1 MTIILIRTLILYCV
15 VVFSVRLMGKRQL
28 GELQPSE
35 LVITILV
42 SNIATLSLEDVEI
55 PLLHGILPILVLV
68 CFEVLISQVSLK
80 SERIRRWISGSP
92 KIIIQGGVIDQQM
105 LRELRF
111 SVDDLMTSLRTNG
124 VFDITDVRYAIV
136 ETNGTVSVCLQSA
149 KQPAQRG
156 DVHAAEDLPDPP
168 EVLIADGKLREG
180 ALQSTGLTR
189 EWLQSI
195 LRERGLRLRDVF
207 LLTAD
212 SAAKFHLVTQEKR
225 CV

>member
-1 MTIILIRTLILYCV
+1 MTIILIRTLILYFV

-68 CFEVLISQVSLK
+68 CFEVLISQLSLRNA
-80 SERIRRWISGSP
+80 RIRRLISGSP
-92 KIIIQGGVIDQQM
+92 KAIIRSGVIDQQM
-105 LRELRF
+105 MRELRF

-124 VFDITDVRYAIV
+124 VFDISEVQYAVV
-136 ETNGTVSVCLQSA
+136 ETNGTVSVCQCPA
-149 KQPAQRG
+149 QQPARRG
-156 DVHAAEDLPDPP
+156 DLCTVPDAPDPP
-168 EVLIADGKLREG
+168 EVIVADGELRSD
-180 ALQSTGLTR
+180 ALTSAGLSQD
-189 EWLQSI
+189 WLHSV
-195 LRERGLRLRDVF
+195 LRERRLHLHDVF

-212 SAAKFHLVTQEKR
+212 RSGQYHLTAKERGST
-225 CV
+225 